1 VRSVK
6 ATLAVGIAVV
16 AGIVAFALTRSP
28 PRVVAGSANRTYAYL
43 GKGDS
48 NLGVCQAHET
58 LPADVSAI
66 RLSLWAFIGWDMH
79 VVVYRDSRVLT
90 TGSRGSN
97 WTSESVTVPVSP
109 LDRATSDATLCF
121 TIAPNSE
128 PAVLLGAATPE
139 QEGAVLFM
147 HGKPSPSSPGGS
159 RIPGRIGV
167 EYLSAGRGSWWSRIS
182 SVATHIGLGRAFSG
196 TWIAFFIAALVA
208 AIGVLAVRLTLRELP

>member
-6 ATLAVGIAVV
+6 VTLAVGIAVV
-16 AGIVAFALTRSP
+16 AGVVAFALTRSP
-28 PRVVAGSANRTYAYL
+28 PRVVAGSAHRTYAFL
-43 GKGDS
+43 GKGNTD
-48 NLGVCQAHET
+48 LGVCQAHET

-79 VVVYRDSRVLT
+79 VVVYRGSRVLT
-90 TGSRGSN
+90 AGKRGSN

-109 LDRATSDATLCF
+109 LDHATSDATLCF

-128 PAVLLGAATPE
+128 PAVLLGAEAPK
-139 QEGAVLFM
+139 QEAAVLFM
-147 HGKPSPSSPGGS
+147 HGKPSPTSPGEG
-159 RIPGRIGV
+159 RLPGRIGV

-182 SVATHIGLGRAFSG
+182 SIAAHVGLGRAFSG

-208 AIGVLAVRLTLRELP
+208 AVGILAVRLTLRELP